1 MTLTAN
7 TTLVPKKRPLNSSAD
22 HDFLWANFFKC
33 SLSSEYIIIII
44 IITLLLL
51 CSLALKRRWDIS
63 VLLQN
68 ILNKTT

>member
-1 MTLTAN
+1 MTPTAN

-33 SLSSEYIIIII
+33 SLSSEYIIII
-44 IITLLLL
+44 TLLLL

>member
-33 SLSSEYIIIII
+33 SLSSEYIIII
-44 IITLLLL
+44 TLLLL

>member
-33 SLSSEYIIIII
+33 SLSSEYIIIIS
-44 IITLLLL
+44 LLLL